1 MDMDTLDRRDLLRL
15 AVTAATASTAHA
27 ADALPTVRFGAH
39 KISRLI
45 VGGNPVSANSHVSP
59 QLDAEMRDYFTTA
72 NVKKLLADCERA
84 GINTWQSRGDRH
96 IMRAL
101 HEYRL
106 EGGRIQWIAQTA
118 TEYGDL
124 QRNLH
129 EISALQP
136 IGIYHHGSQTDKLWQ
151 TGKLDQLR
159 DNLKAIRQTGV
170 LVGLGTHIPEVVDHA
185 ESKGWDLDFYMT
197 CVYHLTRNAEEAAKL
212 AGHAVQGEFFR
223 DADREEMLAR
233 VRRTSKTCLIFKVYA
248 ATRQC
253 ATADSRRA
261 AIELAFRE
269 AKPRDAVVIGMFPKR
284 QEQVRENCRLVREA
298 IAAGPR
304 EAPPS
309 PAQV

>member
-1 MDMDTLDRRDLLRL
+1 MEMLGRRDVLRL
-15 AVTAATASTAHA
+15 ATLAATASSAHA
-27 ADALPTVRFGAH
+27 SDALLPTVRFGAH
-39 KISRLI
+39 TISRLI

-118 TEYGDL
+118 SEYGDL
-124 QRNLH
+124 QRNLR
-129 EISALQP
+129 EIRALKP

-151 TGKLDQLR
+151 TGKIDQLS
-159 DNLKAIRQTGV
+159 DNLKAIRQTGAQA
-170 LVGLGTHIPEVVDHA
+170 GLGTHIPEVVDYA
-185 ESKGWDLDFYMT
+185 ESKGWDFDFYMT
-197 CVYHLTRNAEEAAKL
+197 CVYNLSRGAEEAAKV
-212 AGHAVQGEFFR
+212 AGHAVEGEFFR
-223 DADREEMLAR
+223 DGDREQMLAR
-233 VRRTSKTCLIFKVYA
+233 VSRTSKTCLIFKVYG

-253 ATADSRRA
+253 ATPESRRA
-261 AIELAFRE
+261 AIGLALRA
-269 AKPRDAVVIGMFPKR
+269 AKPRDAVVIGMFPKH

-298 IAAGPR
+298 IAR
-304 EAPPS
+304 
-309 PAQV
+309 QTT

>member
-1 MDMDTLDRRDLLRL
+1 MDILNRRDLLRL
-15 AVTAATASTAHA
+15 AAAAASAAHA
-27 ADALPTVRFGAH
+27 SDVLPGVPFGAH

-72 NVKKLLADCERA
+72 NVKKLLTDCVRA
-84 GINTWQSRGDRH
+84 GINTWQSRADRH

-124 QRNLH
+124 RRNLY

-151 TGKLDQLR
+151 AGKLDELR

-197 CVYHLTRNAEEAAKL
+197 CVYHLTRSAEEAARL

-233 VRRTSKTCLIFKVYA
+233 VRQTSKTCLIFKVYG

-253 ATADSRRA
+253 ATADTRRA
-261 AIELAFRE
+261 AIDLVFRQ
-269 AKPRDAVVIGMFPKR
+269 AKPHDAVVIGMFPKR

-298 IAAGPR
+298 IAR
-304 EAPPS
+304 
-309 PAQV
+309 QTT

>member
-1 MDMDTLDRRDLLRL
+1 MDILDRRDLLRM
-15 AVTAATASTAHA
+15 AAIAAAATKANAS
-27 ADALPTVRFGAH
+27 DALPTVRFGAH

-72 NVKKLLADCERA
+72 NVKRLLAECERA

-96 IMRAL
+96 IMRVL

-124 QRNLH
+124 RRNLS
-129 EISALQP
+129 EIAALQP

-151 TGKLDQLR
+151 TGKLDQLS
-159 DNLKAIRQTGV
+159 DNLKAIRQTGA
-170 LVGLGTHIPEVVDHA
+170 LVGLGTHIPEVVDHV
-185 ESKGWDLDFYMT
+185 ESRGWDLDFYMT
-197 CVYHLTRNAEEAAKL
+197 CVYHLTRSPEEAAKL
-212 AGHAVQGEFFR
+212 AGHAVEGEFFR

-233 VRRTSKTCLIFKVYA
+233 VSRTPKTCLIFKVYG

-253 ATADSRRA
+253 ATAPSRRA
-261 AIELAFRE
+261 AIEFTFRA
-269 AKPRDAVVIGMFPKR
+269 AKPSDAVVIGMFPKR

-298 IAAGPR
+298 IARQAT
-304 EAPPS
+304 
-309 PAQV
+309 